1 MSTDPDQIRREIE
14 ATRNNLSSDV
24 DALAYKVSPSRI
36 VDDRKQ
42 RARGALQNVRDKVMG
57 TASDLGHAG
66 GHAAH
71 SVGDRASSAASSVGH
86 AAHSAASSVGGA
98 AHSAA
103 SSMQDAAHRAPQT
116 LRRKSQGNPLAAG
129 LIAFGVGW
137 LASSLLPATDREQRA
152 ATQVKEKAR
161 EHSHLVTDKLGEVAG
176 EMKEQLREP
185 AQQATE
191 SVKSTAQEAVQTVKD
206 DTRSAAYDVKDQA
219 QHAREQVRH

>member
-57 TASDLGHAG
+57 TASDLGHRG

-71 SVGDRASSAASSVGH
+71 SVTDRASSAASSVGD
-86 AAHSAASSVGGA
+86 AAHSAASSVG
-98 AHSAA
+98 
-103 SSMQDAAHRAPQT
+103 DAAHRAPQV
-116 LRRKSQGNPLAAG
+116 LRQKSEGNPLAAG

-137 LASSLLPATDREQRA
+137 LASSLLPATNREQRA
-152 ATQVKEKAR
+152 ASQVKEKAR
-161 EHSHLVTDKLGEVAG
+161 EHSHVVTEKLGEVAS
-176 EMKEQLREP
+176 EVKEQLREP
-185 AQQATE
+185 AQHATE
-191 SVKSTAQEAVQTVKD
+191 SVKSTAQDAVHAVKD
-206 DTRSAAYDVKDQA
+206 DTKSAAHDVKNQA
-219 QHAREQVRH
+219 QQSREQVRY